1 MRVDKPRRKILA
13 ASLMPAAIIG
23 VPLALLL
30 VSELRSLGHL
40 EEATRQVLT
49 QTGVRVSEEM
59 AREIQQD
66 LASGHRALLEA
77 IQPEVVHAGDAAT
90 VLRVV
95 AEAGDPTLVLGT
107 LFLGSG
113 PDDGG
118 GFTALFDVGVEELR
132 AMPVAAGW
140 GAGLGLGAPERAGLR
155 YVPGLSEAVTATMRE
170 IEAAGALW
178 GCGFTEVGE
187 RRYALI
193 ARLFPG
199 ESQLEST
206 WYVGYVVDT
215 AELITSY
222 FPGLGSKLRGSQWV
236 YSTDLPL
243 EVSIIDD
250 KDREVFRTGPS
261 LRNGYIHEASFPLLL
276 LAPEHLIMS
285 PDSLVTVPSWRV
297 RAGYPGTDAAA
308 LARSST
314 NQQRQVLLLVSL
326 IATVGIVL
334 SGRAVA
340 RELGLAGMKA
350 EFVSSVSHELK
361 TPVASIQVLAEVLKN
376 AAALPPE
383 KVRGYGRMIG
393 SEARRLG
400 SMIEGMLE
408 FEKINTGGRMYLVET
423 IDLRDSLR
431 EAVGEHA
438 ASLKETGFR
447 TEFRLPDEKVP
458 FVGDPD
464 GLCHAFANVVGNAI
478 KYSGDGR
485 YLRVALRLE
494 GCNAVIEVEDR
505 GIGIRAAD
513 RTKIFD
519 RFYRVRRDAE
529 TDPTGTGLGLSIANH
544 VVKSH
549 GGRISVSGTV
559 AEGSIFRIEL
569 PLDSDAPNLGVSG

>member
-1 MRVDKPRRKILA
+1 MLVDRQRRKIIA

-40 EEATRQVLT
+40 EEAMRQVLT
-49 QTGVRVSEEM
+49 QTGVRVAEEL
-59 AREIQQD
+59 AREIQRD
-66 LASGHRALLEA
+66 LTRGHRALLEA
-77 IQPEVVHAGDAAT
+77 IQPGVVAAGDAEA
-90 VLRVV
+90 VLRAV
-95 AEAGDPTLVLGT
+95 AEAGVPTLVLGT
-107 LFLGSG
+107 LFLGGG
-113 PDDGG
+113 PNDDGD
-118 GFTALFDVGVEELR
+118 FTTLFDVGMDGLQ
-132 AMPVAAGW
+132 ATPVVSGW
-140 GAGLGLGAPERAGLR
+140 GAGFELGAREQAGLR
-155 YVPGLSEAVTATMRE
+155 HVPGLSGAIAATMRE
-170 IEAAGALW
+170 IAATGAIW
-178 GCGFTEVGE
+178 GCGFVEAGE

-193 ARLFPG
+193 ARSFPD
-199 ESQLEST
+199 ENQLET
-206 WYVGYVVDT
+206 ARYVGYVVDT
-215 AELITSY
+215 VELITSY
-222 FPGLGSKLRGSQWV
+222 FPRLGSKLRGSQWA
-236 YSTDLPL
+236 YSTDQPL

-250 KDREVFRTGPS
+250 KDREVYRTGPS
-261 LRNGYIHEASFPLLL
+261 LRTGYIHEASFPLLL
-276 LAPEHLIMS
+276 APEHLIAS
-285 PDSLVTVPSWRV
+285 SDTHVTVPSWRV
-297 RAGYPGTDAAA
+297 RAGYPGTNVAA

-326 IATVGIVL
+326 VATVGIVL

-361 TPVASIQVLAEVLKN
+361 TPVASIQVLADVLKN

-447 TEFRLPDEKVP
+447 VEFRLPDEKVS
-458 FVGDPD
+458 FVGDP
-464 GLCHAFANVVGNAI
+464 GALCHAFANVVGNAI

-485 YLRVALRLE
+485 YLRVDLRLE

-505 GIGIRAAD
+505 GIGIQAAD

-544 VVKSH
+544 VVQSH
-549 GGRISVSGTV
+549 GGRISVTGGV
-559 AEGSIFRIEL
+559 AEGTIFRIEL
-569 PLDSDAPNLGVSG
+569 PLDFDTLDVGAPA